1 LRAGAS
7 RDSFALIAGIGL
19 AEHGVPHALHTERLF
34 ASLRIITALLVLL
47 ALLSAPAFAT
57 TIVMMSDEDLTLTSD
72 AIVAGTVTGIRAA
85 LADDGGVFTYVSV
98 RPDEI
103 LKGYLPVP
111 EITIRERGGRVGD
124 HEQWLFGN
132 PRYMMGES
140 VIVFLT
146 QDGDGYLRTT
156 QMGLGKFSV
165 ASDPTTQEGV
175 ATRSLDDEVVVLG
188 RALQSHPADDR
199 RPAKAFRSRLRDVVR
214 SQPVHAM
221 HRALASRL
229 PAEDQ
234 LTPENSGFKLFNDVR
249 WFEPDEGKPVL
260 YKIDSAGDPKIGPTG
275 SHNAVLA
282 ALAAWTNVATASI
295 VLQDGGSITGAP
307 SGGCDGKNT
316 IVFNDPSGTVG
327 DPSGCAGVLAVG
339 SYCAGGATTT
349 VNDVEFHQ
357 IEEADVTVNNGW
369 NACTFWN
376 QTNLAEVLTHELGH
390 TIGLAHSTDS
400 TATMYAF
407 AHFDGRG
414 ASLMP
419 DDIAGVTFIY
429 PETGVTFPTPTPSA
443 TPAPTPVG
451 PDADGDGI
459 TDAADNCPAV
469 ASTSQSDIDGDG
481 IGDACDNCVAI
492 ANPAQ
497 DPATACDA
505 LAIMRLSV
513 AFGRKTLAADDRLT
527 LHGRFTVTGARSMTD
542 IAGQP
547 VTLSLAG
554 ADGTAVFQVTVPS
567 GNWLPNR
574 SGTSLVFRDR
584 DGVLANG
591 ITRVTLRSRDGA
603 HYDVTVTA
611 KNLDLAG
618 SDLPQLRV
626 GLDLDVG
633 DVVGLGSCTTNRH
646 RTRVTCKQ
654 PR

>member
-1 LRAGAS
+1 
-7 RDSFALIAGIGL
+7 
-19 AEHGVPHALHTERLF
+19 VPHALHSERLI
-34 ASLRIITALLVLL
+34 ASLRIITALLILL

-72 AIVAGTVTGIRAA
+72 AIVAGTVTDVHAA
-85 LADDGGVFTYVSV
+85 IADDGGVFTYVSV

-132 PRYMMGES
+132 PRYTVGES

-146 QDGDGYLRTT
+146 QDGDGYLRTS
-156 QMGLGKFSV
+156 QMALGKFSV
-165 ASDPTTQEGV
+165 VSDPTTREDV
-175 ATRSLDDEVVVLG
+175 ATRPLDDEVVVLG
-188 RALQSHPADDR
+188 PALQSHLADDR

-214 SQPVHAM
+214 SQPVHSM
-221 HRALASRL
+221 RRALASAA
-229 PAEDQ
+229 PATDPV
-234 LTPENSGFKLFNDVR
+234 TPENSGFKLFNDVR
-249 WFEPDEGKPVL
+249 WFEPDDGKPVL
-260 YKIDSAGDPKIGPTG
+260 YKIDAAGDPKIGATA

-282 ALAAWTNVATASI
+282 ALAAWTDVPTASI

-316 IVFNDPSGTVG
+316 IVFNDPSNSVG

-339 SYCAGGATTT
+339 GYCANGGATRT
-349 VNDVEFHQ
+349 VNGVDFHQ
-357 IEEADVTVNNGW
+357 IVEADVTVNNGW
-369 NACTFWN
+369 NACSFWN

-400 TATMYAF
+400 AATMYAF

-414 ASLMP
+414 ASLTP
-419 DDIAGVTFIY
+419 DDSAGVTFIY
-429 PETGVTFPTPTPSA
+429 PDTGVTFPTPTPTA
-443 TPAPTPVG
+443 TPAPTPTG

-469 ASTSQSDIDGDG
+469 ANASQSDVDGDG
-481 IGDACDNCVAI
+481 VGDACDNCVAI

-505 LAIMRLSV
+505 LAIVRLSV
-513 AFGRKTLAADDRLT
+513 AFGRTTLADDDRLT
-527 LHGRFTVTGARSMTD
+527 LHGRFTVTSARSMTD

-547 VTLSLAG
+547 VTLSLGG
-554 ADGTAVFQVTVPS
+554 ADGTALLQLTVPS
-567 GNWLPNR
+567 GSWIPNR

-584 DGVLANG
+584 EGVLANG
-591 ITRVTLRSRDGA
+591 VTRITLRSRDGA

-618 SDLPQLRV
+618 SDLPKMRV

-633 DVVGLGSCTTNRH
+633 NVVGLGSCTTNRH
-646 RTRVTCKQ
+646 RTRVTCRQ